1 MNGENRVN
9 LQYSSRGVLYAVNT
23 IKQDVLPHF
32 ICCDAERDGQPSR
45 ITQDFL
51 QLRAISTENII
62 GDRDQK
68 ERQRR
73 NEEGSKAGTFMSIR
87 ITSLAIRQEPRSFLC
102 STTIMRK

>member
-1 MNGENRVN
+1 MEKIELICNIQVEEYYVQFTPWSRVLFHISSAVMQKEMVN
-9 LQYSSRGVLYAVNT
+9 LPESRK
-23 IKQDVLPHF
+23 I
-32 ICCDAERDGQPSR
+32 
-45 ITQDFL
+45 FL
-51 QLRAISTENII
+51 QLRAISTDNII